1 MRVQFGPLGQCLQPA
16 GQPAMSQRSK
26 LLSVASQ
33 PVQIRLRNLT
43 LLMVARKGNP
53 YDVSQSRKVLS
64 VTILRVNVR
73 K

>member
-1 MRVQFGPLGQCLQPA
+1 MQVQFGPLGQCLQPA
-16 GQPAMSQRSK
+16 GN
-26 LLSVASQ
+26 VAKVEAIVSC
-33 PVQIRLRNLT
+33 LT
-43 LLMVARKGNP
+43 AGPNKTPKPNTLMVARKGNP